1 VSAASLA
8 VHCLELLGPPTGP
21 VAVVA
26 SRTPR
31 LAAALAARVTP
42 SRDGDR
48 PAAAIVAFLGAVA
61 APTERQRVLHALRT
75 RLPAGAPLVLID
87 HNQPRA
93 LARRVLGW
101 LVLAAAGLGP
111 ARARY
116 PGARELRALGFTIDR
131 LRLACGERV
140 QLVLARRAA

>member
-1 VSAASLA
+1 MSAARLA
-8 VHCLELLGPPTGP
+8 ADCLALLGRPTGP
-21 VAVVA
+21 IAVVA

-42 SRDGDR
+42 PRDGER
-48 PAAAIVAFLGAVA
+48 PAAAIVTFLGTAG
-61 APTERQRVLHALRT
+61 APAERQQILHALRT
-75 RLPAGAPLVLID
+75 RLPADAPLVLID